1 MVAIILVTYLDL
13 VKGYGMSSLEKG
25 GLFPV
30 WLLFFVMGVY
40 LGNRK
45 ERAYRL
51 WPWLFVMGIGLF
63 LSFLETKWLY
73 PLYHMGYGIKA
84 SAHLYSLAVIMVLF
98 SEKTQR
104 KFTSFGLWFRLLVLV
119 GTDLVWDIPY
129 PLLFYHGIESL
140 ALSLGLVLTDIR
152 SVGSLLMPCIWR
164 TKSLAIG
171 GSQGRILKGLE

>member
-1 MVAIILVTYLDL
+1 MAPL
-13 VKGYGMSSLEKG
+13 
-25 GLFPV
+25 
-30 WLLFFVMGVY
+30 FVMGVY

-51 WPWLFVMGIGLF
+51 WPWLSVMGIGLF

-73 PLYHMGYGIKA
+73 PLYHMGSGIKA

-104 KFTSFGLWFRLLVLV
+104 KFTSFGLWFRLLVGL
-119 GTDLVWDIPY
+119 GRIFVWDIPY

-152 SVGSLLMPCIWR
+152 SGWLSPHALYMAYEESCHRW
-164 TKSLAIG
+164 LAG
-171 GSQGRILKGLE
+171 

>member
-104 KFTSFGLWFRLLVLV
+104 KFTSFGLWFRLLVWL
-119 GTDLVWDIPY
+119 GQIS
-129 PLLFYHGIESL
+129 FGIYHGIESL

>member
-51 WPWLFVMGIGLF
+51 WQMVVSFVPYGIWHKGLRASLFVGGN
-63 LSFLETKWLY
+63 
-73 PLYHMGYGIKA
+73 
-84 SAHLYSLAVIMVLF
+84 
-98 SEKTQR
+98 
-104 KFTSFGLWFRLLVLV
+104 
-119 GTDLVWDIPY
+119 
-129 PLLFYHGIESL
+129 HGIVFREDSAEVYL
-140 ALSLGLVLTDIR
+140 LWPLV
-152 SVGSLLMPCIWR
+152 
-164 TKSLAIG
+164 
-171 GSQGRILKGLE
+171 

>member
-104 KFTSFGLWFRLLVLV
+104 KFTSFGLWFRLLVWLGQISFGIYLIHCFFIMV
-119 GTDLVWDIPY
+119 LSRLPFHWDW
-129 PLLFYHGIESL
+129 F
-140 ALSLGLVLTDIR
+140 
-152 SVGSLLMPCIWR
+152 
-164 TKSLAIG
+164 
-171 GSQGRILKGLE
+171 SQTFVV